1 MNPNDKSILIIGAGP
16 GGYTAAFRAADL
28 GFKVTLIDEFPTPG
42 GVCLYQGCIPSKTL
56 LHVAKV
62 ISETKEIS
70 KWGINFSQPQI
81 DIAKLRDHKENVIS
95 KLTSGLIFLAKQR
108 KIKFIQGK
116 ASFQNSKTIL
126 IEKSDGTKENL
137 NFEKAIIATG
147 SRPTPLKSLPSS
159 SKIIYSSGAL
169 QLDNIPSSL
178 LVVGGGYIGLELGS
192 VYASL
197 GTKVSVVE
205 MTPTL
210 LPQVDRDLTQ
220 ILTRRLKT
228 LFPSISLE
236 TKVISAK
243 ETEQGIEVQMEDKNH
258 TIKEEIFDKV
268 FVAIGRKPNGM
279 DLGLE
284 KTKVKLNEKGFIEVN
299 SSFQTEEPSIYAIGD
314 VIGEP
319 MLAHKAS
326 DEGRKIAEILSGQ
339 TPRMNAKIIPAV
351 VFTDPEIA
359 WCGLTESVATQQN
372 REIKIVK
379 FPWTASGRALTLNRL
394 DGLTKL
400 IIDPKTE
407 KILGAGIAGVH
418 AGELISE
425 LTLAIEHGLTVKDL
439 KSTVHPHPTLSE
451 TLMEAAEVFYKE
463 SLHIY
468 TP

>member
-1 MNPNDKSILIIGAGP
+1 
-16 GGYTAAFRAADL
+16 
-28 GFKVTLIDEFPTPG
+28 
-42 GVCLYQGCIPSKTL
+42 
-56 LHVAKV
+56 
-62 ISETKEIS
+62 
-70 KWGINFSQPQI
+70 
-81 DIAKLRDHKENVIS
+81 
-95 KLTSGLIFLAKQR
+95 
-108 KIKFIQGK
+108 
-116 ASFQNSKTIL
+116 
-126 IEKSDGTKENL
+126 
-137 NFEKAIIATG
+137 
-147 SRPTPLKSLPSS
+147 
-159 SKIIYSSGAL
+159 L